1 MNCKIELPQSIR
13 LSSKVLPVLLFLLFS
28 QAMLFA
34 KSIPVRGTVVDA
46 TGGPLEAAQVT
57 VTSGDKQAAAT
68 LTNQHGEFTVS
79 LPSGEYRISVTTAN
93 FSTFEETVIVRR
105 GMKALSFSMS
115 LAPFPQT
122 MDVEDQPYEIALD
135 PDRNL
140 SGLTFSDSDIENIPE
155 DEDEMAQYLA
165 DLAGPGASAVGG
177 AETLVDGFNGGRLPP
192 RDQIQEIRINNNPY
206 SSEFSRPGHGRIE
219 IRTRAGSDALRGN
232 LGFNLRDDALNARNA
247 FADQKPPY
255 QRRNLRGS
263 LSGPIIKNRMSFS
276 VNGRR
281 SDAQDNDSVNAFTIN
296 GDPLNYSITRPNMSQ
311 EFGGRTQINLPR
323 NQSLN
328 LNVEYQS
335 DRRSN
340 EGVGG
345 FTLLDRATSS
355 DSREISF
362 RASETAALSERMVNE
377 FRFGFE
383 RQVSSTTPLTSAIA
397 INVQDAFQSGGAP
410 RLNEATERN
419 FQFADQMSWSRGN
432 LSMKGGFQG
441 NLHQFHTLSR
451 DNFLGTYEFASLD
464 SYRAG
469 APITFTVNSGN
480 PALDMNQFESG
491 MFLQSDY
498 RVAPTLMLSFG
509 ARYEAQNN
517 ISDANNVDPR
527 FGFAFSV
534 GKSSVLRG
542 GAGLFHQ
549 RLNANTVQSVL
560 RLDGTRQIQ
569 TVIQNPAFPNPLAGG
584 GVAEVRL
591 PSSLRE
597 ADADLALP
605 YTMNSSISY
614 ETRLPRGLFV
624 SLNYDHIRGV
634 HLYRNR
640 NLNAPLPGFTTRP
653 DPSRGNILLLESTAA
668 SRYQGVSININQ
680 RLGRRSVNGNYT
692 YSLSNNNS
700 DGPFSL
706 PANNYD
712 LRGEWGRSADNQRH
726 TAILGFNTP
735 LPLGIEG
742 NTRIRTTSSRPFNI
756 TTGTDDNFD
765 TTTNDRPVGVERNT
779 GIGPAFFQLD
789 VTLRRSFSLR
799 RAQPV
804 QAAPQGGQGGRQ
816 RGGQGGRQG
825 GGQGGPQGGG
835 QHGGQA
841 PPVSNFVSN
850 FQRPGGGPGGPPQT
864 GNGGGPGGGGGGR
877 GGNNQRVGPQLALT
891 LNITNLFNHTNP
903 SRYSGVQTSPFF
915 GRANSARAPRE
926 IEIGVQ
932 LSF

>member
-1 MNCKIELPQSIR
+1 M
-13 LSSKVLPVLLFLLFS
+13 V
-28 QAMLFA
+28 FA
-34 KSIPVRGTVVDA
+34 QSIPVRGTVVDA
-46 TGGPLEAAQVT
+46 TGGPLEAAQIT

-79 LPSGEYRISVTTAN
+79 LPAGEYRISVTTAN

-105 GMKALSFSMS
+105 GMAALSFSMS

-122 MDVEDQPYEIALD
+122 MDVADQPYEIALD

-140 SGLTFSDSDIENIPE
+140 SGLTFSDSDIENLPE
-155 DEDEMAQYLA
+155 DEDDLAQYLA

-177 AETLVDGFNGGRLPP
+177 AETLVDGFSGGGLPP

-206 SSEFSRPGHGRIE
+206 SSEFSRPGRGRIE
-219 IRTRAGSDALRGN
+219 IRTRAGADKLRGN
-232 LGFNLRDDALNARNA
+232 AGFNLRDDALNARNA
-247 FADQKPPY
+247 FANEKPPY
-255 QRRNLRGS
+255 QRRNFRGS

-281 SDAQDNDSVNAFTIN
+281 FDAQDNDSVNAFTIN
-296 GDPLNYSITRPNMSQ
+296 GDPLNYAITRPNMNQ

-328 LNVEYQS
+328 LNVEFGS

-355 DSREISF
+355 KSKEISF

-383 RQVSSTTPLTSAIA
+383 RQVSSTTPLTSTIA

-410 RLNEATERN
+410 RWNEATERN
-419 FQFADQMSWSRGN
+419 FQFADQMSWSRGK

-441 NLHQFHTLSR
+441 SLHQFRTLSR

-464 SYRAG
+464 AYRAG

-480 PALDMNQFESG
+480 PVLDMNQFESG

-509 ARYEAQNN
+509 VRHEAQNH
-517 ISDANNVDPR
+517 ISDANNFDPR
-527 FGFAFSV
+527 FGFAYSV

-542 GAGLFHQ
+542 GGGLFHQ
-549 RLNANTVQSVL
+549 RLNANTVQGVQ

-569 TVIQNPAFPNPLAGG
+569 TVIQNPIFCKDCNPLEGG
-584 GVAEVRL
+584 GIAENRL
-591 PSSLRE
+591 PNSLRE
-597 ADADLALP
+597 TDADLALP

-624 SLNYDHIRGV
+624 SLSYDHIRGV
-634 HLYRNR
+634 HLYRSR

-668 SRYQGVSININQ
+668 SRYQGASININQ
-680 RLGRRSVNGNYT
+680 RMGRRSVNGHYT

-706 PANNYD
+706 PANNYN
-712 LRGEWGRSADNQRH
+712 LRSEWGRSADNLRH
-726 TAILGFNTP
+726 YAILGFNTP
-735 LPLGIEG
+735 LPLGIDG
-742 NTRIRTTSSRPFNI
+742 NTRMRATSSRPFNI
-756 TTGTDDNFD
+756 TTGKDDNFD

-789 VTLRRSFSLR
+789 ITLRRNFSLH
-799 RAQPV
+799 RAQPAPATP
-804 QAAPQGGQGGRQ
+804 QAGPGGRPRGNGGPGGQP
-816 RGGQGGRQG
+816 RGGQG
-825 GGQGGPQGGG
+825 
-835 QHGGQA
+835 GGQA

-850 FQRPGGGPGGPPQT
+850 FQRPGGVQGGPPPGVQH
-864 GNGGGPGGGGGGR
+864 GGQGGGPGG
-877 GGNNQRVGPQLALT
+877 NNQRGGPQLALT

-926 IEIGVQ
+926 IEVGVQ